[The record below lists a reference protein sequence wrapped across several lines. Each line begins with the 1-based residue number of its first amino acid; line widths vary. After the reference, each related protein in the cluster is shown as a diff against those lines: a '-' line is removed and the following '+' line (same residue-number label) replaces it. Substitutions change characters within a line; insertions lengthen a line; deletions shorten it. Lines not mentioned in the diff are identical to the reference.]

1 MKVFPFIC
9 THPQP
14 ELASQVAAVPWDILS
29 VDDVRA
35 ELAARPLSFLGIDV
49 PQALFGPQEEPDVA
63 QAAQAA
69 ADLLHERLRDGTLQ
83 RDPQTCFYLYRI
95 TQDGHSQTAVVGA
108 CSVNEY
114 AQGVIK
120 QHEQVREPKV
130 ADRVEHMRACHAQA
144 SPVFA
149 FYRDNPAVDAL
160 VFAATLGQPLIDFDD
175 AAGMRHQVWR
185 VARKDA
191 VDAFVAA
198 FDTVQDAYIADGHHR
213 AAAAARVAEQLRAE
227 NPGFAGNEPWNGFLC
242 ALFPASQ
249 VRVLPYRLADASHAD
264 APAPSVEQV
273 MEVCDAGE
281 LMPPKSTYFDPKPA
295 SGLFVYEY

>member
-1 MKVFPFIC
+1 MKVFPFVC

-14 ELASQVAAVPWDILS
+14 ELASQVASVPWDILS
-29 VDDVRA
+29 TDDVRA
-35 ELAARPLSFLGIDV
+35 ELAERPLSFLGIDV
-49 PQALFGPQEEPDVA
+49 PQALFGADEEPDSA

-69 ADLLHERLRDGTLQ
+69 ADLFRERLHDGTLQ
-83 RDPQTCFYLYRI
+83 RDPQPCFYLYRI
-95 TQDGHSQTAVVGA
+95 TKDGHSQTAVVGA

-114 AQGVIK
+114 AEGVIK

-130 ADRVEHMRACHAQA
+130 ADRIAHMRACHAQA

-160 VFAATLGQPLIDFDD
+160 VMAATLAQPFISFTD
-175 AAGMRHQVWR
+175 ATGMRHQVWR
-185 VARKDA
+185 IARKDA
-191 VDAFVAA
+191 VEAFVAA
-198 FDTVQDAYIADGHHR
+198 FGTVHDAYIADGHHR
-213 AAAAARVAEQLRAE
+213 AAAAARVAQQLRE
-227 NPGFAGNEPWNGFLC
+227 EQPDYAGNEPWNGFLC

-249 VRVLPYRLADASHAD
+249 VRVLPYRLDDASNAD
-264 APAPSVEQV
+264 APAPTVEQV